1 MSGSWYLSL
10 LNAVCFFIHYKNNR
24 FNPAKK
30 ARMTNLIQEKSKN
43 YWLKPNQIKT
53 QLMNKET
60 NAFNNEKY
68 QEPDIYQVNV
78 RKPIFLFFIFI

>member
-1 MSGSWYLSL
+1 MNDL
-10 LNAVCFFIHYKNNR
+10 IHGKKNKNNR
-24 FNPAKK
+24 LNPAKK

-60 NAFNNEKY
+60 NR
-68 QEPDIYQVNV
+68 I
-78 RKPIFLFFIFI
+78 